1 MHILIFYY
9 PFSLYRK
16 YLLLSLVYH
25 TLLVALI
32 YPCLLSCTIQN
43 NYIIKH
49 LNAYQNE
56 RNKLYGVQHDIQKFM
71 LHDCVA
77 LASQECKK
85 DVQCETKIMI
95 PVKNQALILAS
106 PLVYDLIQC
115 GALHLLC
122 DI

>member
-1 MHILIFYY
+1 M
-9 PFSLYRK
+9 
-16 YLLLSLVYH
+16 
-25 TLLVALI
+25 

-56 RNKLYGVQHDIQKFM
+56 RNKLYGVQHDIKTFM
-71 LHDCVA
+71 LHDCVV

-95 PVKNQALILAS
+95 RVKNQALILAS
-106 PLVYDLIQC
+106 PLVYDFIQC

>member
-1 MHILIFYY
+1 M
-9 PFSLYRK
+9 
-16 YLLLSLVYH
+16 
-25 TLLVALI
+25 
-32 YPCLLSCTIQN
+32 QN

-56 RNKLYGVQHDIQKFM
+56 RNKLYGIQHYIQTFM
-71 LHDCVA
+71 LHDFVG

-85 DVQCETKIMI
+85 DVQCETKIMLR
-95 PVKNQALILAS
+95 VKNQALILAS
-106 PLVYDLIQC
+106 PLVYNLIQC